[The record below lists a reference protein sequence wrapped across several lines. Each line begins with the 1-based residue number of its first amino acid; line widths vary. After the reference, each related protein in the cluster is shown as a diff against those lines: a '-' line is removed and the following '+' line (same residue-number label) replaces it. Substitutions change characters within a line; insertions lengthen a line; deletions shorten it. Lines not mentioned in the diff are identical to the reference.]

1 MCPGDSIGGGVSRVQ
16 NTIAIESAKI
26 MPLATV
32 IARSE
37 KGVSG
42 VVLGVLPSG
51 LEPLGLNWAA

>member
-1 MCPGDSIGGGVSRVQ
+1 MSRVQ